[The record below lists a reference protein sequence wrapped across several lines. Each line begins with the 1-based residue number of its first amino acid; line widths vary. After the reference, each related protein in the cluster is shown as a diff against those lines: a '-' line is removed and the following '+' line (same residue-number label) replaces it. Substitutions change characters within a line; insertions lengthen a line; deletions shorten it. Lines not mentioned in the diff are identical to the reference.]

1 MSDDVDVSDRTQVR
15 AARRSA
21 AAEERE
27 EGERLAAF
35 LGQPIARRWMWRL
48 LEACHTFST
57 SFDDNPYR
65 TAFREGERNVGIR
78 ILADIMRNCPHQYS
92 VMTQEAENVR
102 SSPKPKP
109 PASGPK
115 FDQPFSGLASGF
127 TSEYDPADD
136 SA

>member
-15 AARRSA
+15 TARRSA
-21 AAEERE
+21 LAEERE

-35 LGQPIARRWMWRL
+35 LGHPVARRWMWRL
-48 LEACHTFST
+48 LEACHTFGT

-78 ILADIMRNCPHQYS
+78 VLADIMRNCPHQYS

-102 SSPKPKP
+102 YASKPKP
-109 PASGPK
+109 TASGPK
-115 FDQPFSGLASGF
+115 FDQPFSGVGGF
-127 TSEYDPADD
+127 TSEYEPGDD
-136 SA
+136 NGA